1 MQWLASICVR
11 RPVFATV
18 LILTIAV
25 VGIVGYKNLSV
36 DRFPNVDLPIVAI
49 VTTLPGASPQEI
61 ETEVSQKIEEA
72 INTISGIDELRS
84 ISTEGVSQVIVSFQL
99 DKDINVAAQEVRE
112 HVSMVTPDLPEGT
125 KSPSIAKLDP
135 DAAPVLFLALESTRP
150 IREVTEFADHEVR
163 EGLENVQGVG
173 QVTIIGGRARQIQIE
188 LDTARLRAAGLSA
201 VDVQRAVASQNISAP
216 GGAVDTGPQRLTFR
230 VSGRVA
236 NVQAIGDI
244 VVRSVEGHPI
254 LVRDVGTVIDG
265 EEEAETAASIAGKP
279 AVVLSIRKQSG
290 ANSVDV
296 VDSIMER
303 VKDISKA
310 FPSGYTIKRIRDNTE
325 TTRTSVDAVKEHLIL
340 GAVLASL
347 VVLLFLGSLRSTII
361 AALAIPTSIVGTF
374 MCMWWLGFTLNTIT
388 LLALA
393 LAVGIVIDDAIVVLE
408 NIFRYIEEK
417 KVRPMPAAIYATRE
431 IGLPVLATTLSL
443 LAVFLPVAFM
453 QSIPGRF
460 LKSFGLTMG
469 ASIAISLLVSF
480 TLTPMLASRWLRLNP
495 LGAARR
501 KNILE
506 RVSDGFYKPIER
518 VYMAM
523 LRFLF
528 TDGSWKK
535 SVRGS
540 SSWFVRRIGFF
551 LDRRWLVIFAALL
564 TLVSMGP
571 LVKKVPKGFL
581 PKNDE
586 AQFQI
591 ELRTPEGTSLAAT
604 QIAAERMAR
613 AVREWPE
620 VETTLLSIGDNQQK
634 TPNLAQVYVRL
645 VPPDKRKAN
654 QDQLQDKVRR
664 ELVPKQPKEYR
675 ITVSQVAA
683 FGAGTFSTATVQY
696 ILSGPDLDRLTQYTK
711 KIVEKAK
718 QIPGAVD
725 VDTSLVTG
733 NPEVVAHVNRRKA
746 ADLGVS
752 VADVAFAGQIL
763 IGGVKV
769 SRYEEA
775 GREYDILVRAQRDAR
790 SSAEALDQ
798 ITVPSQR
805 GGVVPLTDVVELK
818 RAEGP
823 SKIDRYARQR
833 QVLFLANTAPG
844 VGSGEVGAAVEKI
857 VKDMNLPSQYRFVA
871 FGQSRE
877 IARTGKAFLIAFGL
891 SFIFM
896 YLILAAQFE
905 SWLHPI
911 TILLALPLTVPFA
924 LVSLLMLNSSLDIF
938 TMLGILVLFGVV
950 KKNSILQIAHINQLR
965 AEGHSRFDAIMH
977 GNRDRLRPILM
988 TTFAFVVGMLP
999 LVTSHGIGAEFNRAT
1014 AGPVVGGQLLSLLL
1028 TLLATPVAYSLFDDL
1043 STMAGRFVRWVMRDI
1058 FNMTPRTAA
1067 DTGADE
1073 IMPPPTA
1080 HPTVAGGGHNGTPH
1094 IEAAQ

>member
-25 VGIVGYKNLSV
+25 VGVVGYKNLSV
-36 DRFPNVDLPIVAI
+36 DRFPNVDLPIVAV

-61 ETEVSQKIEEA
+61 ETEVSEKIEEA

-135 DAAPVLFLALESTRP
+135 DAAPVLFLALESSRP

-163 EGLENVQGVG
+163 QALENVSGVG
-173 QVTIIGGRARQIQIE
+173 QVSIVGGRARQIQVE

-201 VDVQRAVASQNISAP
+201 VDVQRAIVAQNISAP

-230 VSGRVA
+230 VSGRVTS
-236 NVQAIGDI
+236 VQAIGDI

-254 LVRDVGTVIDG
+254 LVRDVGTVVDG
-265 EEEAETAASIAGKP
+265 EEEAETAASVAGKP

-296 VDSIMER
+296 VDALMQRIKEASPT
-303 VKDISKA
+303 
-310 FPSGYTIKRIRDNTE
+310 FPAGYTLKRIRDNTE
-325 TTRTSVDAVKEHLIL
+325 TTRTSVDAVKEHLFL
-340 GAVLASL
+340 GAILASL
-347 VVLLFLGSLRSTII
+347 VVLLFLGSVRSTVI

-480 TLTPMLASRWLRLNP
+480 TLTPMLASRWLRLHP
-495 LGAARR
+495 KGEAERK
-501 KNILE
+501 KNILQ
-506 RVSDGFYKPIER
+506 RLSDAFYNPIER
-518 VYMAM
+518 AYMAA
-523 LRFLF
+523 LRFSLRHRWVIVLAAF
-528 TDGSWKK
+528 ATLGSC
-535 SVRGS
+535 V
-540 SSWFVRRIGFF
+540 
-551 LDRRWLVIFAALL
+551 
-564 TLVSMGP
+564 P
-571 LVKKVPKGFL
+571 LVQKVPKGFL

-604 QIAAERMAR
+604 QIAAERIAR

-620 VETTLLSIGDNQQK
+620 VETTVLSIGDNQQK
-634 TPNLAQVYVRL
+634 TPNLASVYVRL
-645 VPPDKRKAN
+645 LPPDRRKAN
-654 QDQLQDKVRR
+654 QDELQDKVRR

-711 KIVEKAK
+711 QIVDKAK

-798 ITVPSQR
+798 IAVPSQR

-833 QVLFLANTAPG
+833 QVLFLANTSPG

-877 IARTGKAFLIAFGL
+877 IARTGKAFMIAFGL

-924 LVSLLMLNSSLDIF
+924 LVSLLMLKSSLDIF

-965 AEGHSRFDAIMH
+965 AEGHSRLDAILI

-988 TTFAFVVGMLP
+988 TTFAFVAGMLP
-999 LVTSHGIGAEFNRAT
+999 LVTSKGIGAEFNRAT

-1028 TLLATPVAYSLFDDL
+1028 TLLATPVAYTFFDDL
-1043 STMAGRFVRWVMRDI
+1043 SNGLRRLFRIKTRPASE
-1058 FNMTPRTAA
+1058 
-1067 DTGADE
+1067 TGADE
-1073 IMPPPTA
+1073 IEPQLPRHA
-1080 HPTVAGGGHNGTPH
+1080 VAAVEGHNGKPH